1 VVHVRRRD
9 GWVWDLG
16 NVSQDLDEDFPP
28 AALLQDSSQSL
39 VDPVGGIPL
48 PSKGWRVHFLHC
60 CYFMIFYRWE
70 KSSGFMWD

>member
-1 VVHVRRRD
+1 MVHVRRRD

-48 PSKGWRVHFLHC
+48 PS
-60 CYFMIFYRWE
+60 
-70 KSSGFMWD
+70 